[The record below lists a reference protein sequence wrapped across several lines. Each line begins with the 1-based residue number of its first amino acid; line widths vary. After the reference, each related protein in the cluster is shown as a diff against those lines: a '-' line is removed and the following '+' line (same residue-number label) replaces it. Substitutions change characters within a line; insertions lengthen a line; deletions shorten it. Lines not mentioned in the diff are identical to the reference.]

1 MIRGLKEQL
10 RAAEQMH
17 SDRRLEGTP
26 SQQSELSFLAAAA
39 NLSMNSDLGA
49 VVTKNGN
56 TAKIDKK

>member
-39 NLSMNSDLGA
+39 NLSMNSDLAA
-49 VVTKNGN
+49 VVNKNGN
-56 TAKIDKK
+56 TAKIHKK